1 MFEISDETRAEAIAK
16 IREVLGDDH
25 SDEQLGEAFD
35 AAVAIVNLTRRLEV
49 NKWNELRDYIN
60 DTIKTLSQAPGGT
73 NSITNLAKENQ
84 LTRVLQEM
92 KRLDFEYDQDRK
104 FEEQVKA
111 ENESLSEA
119 ADDGFYFTDVP
130 DFDRKAWQKIL
141 AATESKVK

>member
-1 MFEISDETRAEAIAK
+1 
-16 IREVLGDDH
+16 
-25 SDEQLGEAFD
+25 
-35 AAVAIVNLTRRLEV
+35 V